1 MTDDE
6 VEKIIWDEFQKRDV
20 IYLDMI
26 GLPNCGVDPDPEDN
40 MTTKQQRIRSN
51 RFSEIMGSQRMKE
64 LLCAGE
70 YNPGE
75 DCPPLKISFQDL
87 FRFWW
92 NRCAERQVYADEVLE
107 DIYAYFTEQMR
118 PPEKVKEKEQMDLTL
133 DCDQLKG
140 SLMDWKP
147 AA

>member
-92 NRCAERQVYADEVLE
+92 NRCVVQEYVVDEVLE
-107 DIYAYFTEQMR
+107 DLFDYFTALMA
-118 PPEKVKEKEQMDLTL
+118 PPEKKEEGMDMTIDFDKMPLFPPGLEQ
-133 DCDQLKG
+133 
-140 SLMDWKP
+140 